1 LFYGFLPGKSIRLHA
16 FRDCPRAELKLL
28 VKEYFVIIVQ
38 TIDFTVF
45 AFSSSVLLEISA
57 VVAFLLAK

>member
-1 LFYGFLPGKSIRLHA
+1 MVFFLANPFVYMLSVTALVQNSSC
-16 FRDCPRAELKLL
+16 F